1 MQFLQIRTKMADD
14 HFHIKVLTLTKT
26 CSDLVGAWWNIWHWA
41 EEPKVVLLKE
51 YLKCLA
57 FILLCFLF
65 SSPMKKCNFVSH
77 VLLISDRILFLV
89 LKGLVASAHSAPDT
103 IRYLADA
110 FPRTTYWPIE
120 PSRRQH
126 ISDDVTMTWPM
137 PAATAIDC
145 MNKMAAKCQAFGA
158 LGSYFYWWF
167 NTWWLGTHDVN
178 ET

>member
-1 MQFLQIRTKMADD
+1 MILS
-14 HFHIKVLTLTKT
+14 H
-26 CSDLVGAWWNIWHWA
+26 
-41 EEPKVVLLKE
+41 
-51 YLKCLA
+51 
-57 FILLCFLF
+57 ILL
-65 SSPMKKCNFVSH
+65 
-77 VLLISDRILFLV
+77 IGDRVLFLV

-167 NTWWLGTHDVN
+167 NT
-178 ET
+178 

>member
-41 EEPKVVLLKE
+41 EEPKVVLLTEEPKVVLLKE

-57 FILLCFLF
+57 LILLCVLF
-65 SSPMKKCNFVSH
+65 SSRMKKCNFVSH

-110 FPRTTYWPIE
+110 FPLTTYWPIE
-120 PSRRQH
+120 LSWRQH

-137 PAATAIDC
+137 PVAIVWIRWLPS
-145 MNKMAAKCQAFGA
+145 AKLLGA
-158 LGSYFYWWF
+158 LGSYFYW
-167 NTWWLGTHDVN
+167 
-178 ET
+178 